1 LRCIQ
6 LLQSTDLFGRGD
18 AVQDWHLN
26 IHLQKLGPI
35 CEKVLLLSGGNPTH
49 QDEMKPPSPPLFDSF
64 FTVLSDIELYVLFS
78 HKSGKERLIDGVI
91 CEALS
96 HQNQKYR
103 GTAHLQQ

>member
-6 LLQSTDLFGRGD
+6 LLQSADLFGRGD

-26 IHLQKLGPI
+26 IHLPI
-35 CEKVLLLSGGNPTH
+35 REKVLLLSGGNPTH

-64 FTVLSDIELYVLFS
+64 FTVLSDIVLYLLFS

-96 HQNQKYR
+96 H
-103 GTAHLQQ
+103 